1 MTPLNIILMSLVV
14 ILGVSLVLVLDNS
27 KVQFDEGLLIDENL
41 QTEKLIQTFKEKYQG
56 YEITEFPDSKGV
68 PYKYSATL
76 RNGQA
81 DLIFEKDRIFLKVW
95 INEQPSCMVSD
106 PLPRDILDNCP
117 MKW

>member
-1 MTPLNIILMSLVV
+1 MTLLNIILISLVV
-14 ILGVSLVLVLDNS
+14 ILGVSLILVLDNTKTLS
-27 KVQFDEGLLIDENL
+27 DDGLSLDDAL
-41 QTEKLIQTFKEKYQG
+41 RTKKLIQTFKEKYHG

-76 RNGQA
+76 RNGQV

-95 INEQPSCMVSD
+95 LSDRPSCMVSD

>member
-1 MTPLNIILMSLVV
+1 MIPLNIILMSLVV
-14 ILGVSLVLVLDNS
+14 ILGVSLILVLDDIG
-27 KVQFDEGLLIDENL
+27 VQSDEGLPLDENIR
-41 QTEKLIQTFKEKYQG
+41 TEKLIQTFKEKYHG
-56 YEITEFPDSKGV
+56 YEIIEFPDSKGV

-81 DLIFEKDRIFLKVW
+81 DLIIEKDRVFLKVW
-95 INEQPSCMVSD
+95 INERPSCMVSD

>member
-14 ILGVSLVLVLDNS
+14 ILGVSLVLVLENTKIPSDDKLHLHDNP
-27 KVQFDEGLLIDENL
+27 
-41 QTEKLIQTFKEKYQG
+41 QTQKLIETFMKKYHG

-76 RNGQA
+76 RSGQA

-95 INEQPSCMVSD
+95 INEQPSCMVTD